1 MSKKQRKFADDGW
14 AVWIDGD
21 DTSTVY
27 INDWL
32 NPKGISYVDF
42 AVRIRGVKASN
53 SLNVYIPFVVS
64 RDEIDDISLLFHD
77 TKILQATFSAACI
90 VDYKKNAHASE
101 IAYNGKTVDV
111 VHISTLD
118 YQMNILTNGTLI
130 HISFEELQQFL
141 DNDEAYFI
149 WRMPHKSLNEIFK
162 PRVNVGNILSRLRDL
177 ITTPVVSEKYG
188 YSVRVNESRL
198 LPEEIT
204 RIGVFH
210 RQKLKKA
217 VITISIDENYELN
230 DSGCYRIHRLEE
242 DLYENY
248 LPKDYKRD
256 EVIIY
261 QWNQSRE
268 ENLRGQFN
276 FYYNITKDS
285 VNGGSMSLYIFLL
298 LVFGMWGEMFADLV
312 RTIFNWLFLRG
323 R

>member
-32 NPKGISYVDF
+32 NPKGMSYIDI
-42 AVRIRGVKASN
+42 AVRIRGIKISSA
-53 SLNVYIPFVVS
+53 LHVYVPFAVA
-64 RDEIDDISLLFHD
+64 RHEIEDVSLLFND

-90 VDYKKNAHASE
+90 VDYKKNECTSE
-101 IAYNGKTVDV
+101 IAYNGKTVDI

-118 YQMNILTNGTLI
+118 YQVEQLTDGTLI
-130 HISFEELQQFL
+130 SVDFNPLQQFL

-162 PRVNVGNILSRLRDL
+162 PRVNVGNALTRLRDL

-188 YSVRVNESRL
+188 YSIRINESRL

-204 RIGVFH
+204 RIGAFH

-217 VITISIDENYELN
+217 VIKLAIDEKYELN

-242 DLYENY
+242 NLYRSY
-248 LPKDYKRD
+248 LPKKYKCED
-256 EVIIY
+256 VIAY
-261 QWNQSRE
+261 QWNQNRE
-268 ENLRGQFN
+268 YNFQGQFN
-276 FYYNITKDS
+276 FYYNITKES
-285 VNGGSMSLYIFLL
+285 ISRKSMCLYMVVLMAISILGDIL
-298 LVFGMWGEMFADLV
+298 ADLV
-312 RTIFNWLFLRG
+312 ISLLALLH
-323 R
+323 